1 MKIIKFLFLIFLSIS
16 ILAQEKNIDDGR
28 GIENF
33 KKMKDIVYKPID
45 SGFVF
50 IDGRYIDKPYKI
62 EIKKVL
68 KELNGG
74 TYLGGCIVCLNG
86 FTLQKFL
93 TTKRRRYNGNI
104 DPPIPKGIDKN
115 TPFRSGKVTVYLD
128 HKHDYAMKN
137 MTIEEE
143 KKFFKKTYQNLPM
156 IKKVELFEYKG
167 KKYDGNLMIYTVDN
181 KKYQV
186 PSFSFRMK
194 SVPFDKFYSSISGRF
209 IIGYVNTLMRGGTIL
224 FSKKSGKSFLRSTS
238 QALTLITMISLGT
251 TPEERLKLVR
261 KAGFKQF
268 DKNNPLITQFQS
280 SRQLEERLQAFN
292 DLYLDIA
299 KLIDD
304 KDDSFV
310 FTSFYNGKK
319 AFKTNQFQVNLNNLY
334 QYYSNGQ
341 KICLGIHKTNVP
353 EITINSMKKESWFG
367 SAKPSASLESNF
379 GTLLWT
385 VTSIGKPAKLNEF
398 IYFWNPK
405 IKPDEFNFKSQYD
418 RENSLN
424 LKIAKLMDGKSLSF
438 AFIATNSKKESVK
451 LSNFFT
457 SKNVLKLK
465 FPDGKIFSYM
475 INDKNTEELL
485 LEPGKSRY
493 IKFNIAEI
501 LDKQTGWSMK
511 NFNYGISELIWELEL
526 PDKTKI
532 TRNFYLKTINN

>member
-1 MKIIKFLFLIFLSIS
+1 MKIIKFLFLIFLNIS
-16 ILAQEKNIDDGR
+16 ILAQEKNIDDVR
-28 GIENF
+28 GIESFN
-33 KKMKDIVYKPID
+33 KMKDIVYNPID

-62 EIKKVL
+62 KIKKVL
-68 KELNGG
+68 EELNGG
-74 TYLGGCIVCLNG
+74 VYQGGCIVCLNG
-86 FTLQKFL
+86 FTLQSFL
-93 TTKRRRYNGNI
+93 TTKRPRFNRNI
-104 DPPIPKGIDKN
+104 DPDLPEGINKN
-115 TPFRSGKVTVYLD
+115 TPFRSGKVTVYIW
-128 HKHDYAMKN
+128 HKRDYAMKN
-137 MTIEEE
+137 LTIEEE
-143 KKFFKKTYQNLPM
+143 KKFLEKTFKNLPM
-156 IKKVELFEYKG
+156 IKKVEHLKNSSNLILYTYDD
-167 KKYDGNLMIYTVDN
+167 KKYRVA
-181 KKYQV
+181 
-186 PSFSFRMK
+186 SFTFRRK
-194 SVPFDKFYSSISGRF
+194 TVPFDKFYSSISGRF
-209 IIGYVNTLMRGGTIL
+209 INGYVTTLTRGGAIL
-224 FSKKSGKSFLRSTS
+224 FSKKSGISFLRNTS
-238 QALTLITMISLGT
+238 QALTLATMVSLGA

-261 KAGFKQF
+261 KAGFGQF
-268 DKNNPLITQFQS
+268 YKDNPLITQFRS

-310 FTSFYNGKK
+310 FTSFYNGKR

-341 KICLGIHKTNVP
+341 KICLGTHKKNAP
-353 EITINSMKKESWFG
+353 ELAINSMKKESWFA
-367 SAKPSASLESNF
+367 SAKPSANLESNF
-379 GTLLWT
+379 ATLLWT

-405 IKPDEFNFKSQYD
+405 IKPDEFNFQSQYD
-418 RENSLN
+418 RDDSLN
-424 LKIAKLMDGKSLSF
+424 FKIAKLMDGKSLTF
-438 AFIATNSKKESVK
+438 AFIVTNSKKESVK

-485 LEPGKSRY
+485 LEPGKSKY

-501 LDKQTGWSMK
+501 LNKQTDWSMK
-511 NFNYGISELIWELEL
+511 NFNYGISEIIWELEL

-532 TRNFYLKTINN
+532 TRKFYLKTINN